1 MEVRKEKDDYYCQLK
16 DAFREITFVFTLAVQ
31 NLLMEHFVP
40 LVKCNNYTVIFVLMK
55 GLELFGD
62 NNNNKE
68 LIPIMFEVIGKLNL
82 FSHCFINDDINFIMQ
97 KYGLKENLEKI
108 FQNKSLVFAQFAE
121 NLYESLFGEF

>member
-1 MEVRKEKDDYYCQLK
+1 
-16 DAFREITFVFTLAVQ
+16 
-31 NLLMEHFVP
+31 
-40 LVKCNNYTVIFVLMK
+40 MK